1 MRDKNRPS
9 IIVWSV
15 GNENPITDIDLATG
29 QRVKEL
35 DPTRPICFP
44 QVGSYFQRNFQK
56 LPEWVDIYA
65 PHYPIIATLR
75 NYAATLTR
83 PVIATEYAHALGLAA
98 GRIQDEW
105 DIMAASP
112 VLAGGAVWM
121 FQDQGLLRTAEHRMD
136 RVQASNYVWLDSRH
150 YYDTNQLDG
159 VDGIVYSNRTPQVD
173 YWQVRKVYSPVW
185 VTEARAAVKTGAQP
199 VTLHVENRF
208 DFRSLTGMKLIW
220 TLQENGASRA
230 TGALPL
236 AAKARQSEIVTVPAT
251 LPAGAEGGVWTL
263 AVRCVDEN
271 GASLHERTV
280 RLEVAGAKDL
290 LAQLRGGLEEGGVK
304 LEESADAVR
313 VALPQFTLSVM
324 RATGA
329 ITLTQLDGRTL
340 PLDLGIH
347 VGRRFTM
354 AETIR
359 SKGGAVWAA
368 ETSANQHCTLVE
380 AAKVAEGIRLRFQDS
395 YTRAEAPEQSIA
407 GEHTLLLRADGT
419 IDVSYDY
426 HPVKATGAL
435 LEAGLAFRTAAS
447 EFRWIGQ
454 GPYAGYPGKDR
465 LNEFGLYHL
474 NREDLYFSGNRRGV
488 ECAVASAPDGRGL
501 ALLCPAG
508 DVAVEAVDG
517 GFVLGHN
524 ALLSGR
530 GNKGVAPESPLNADK
545 IERIAGG
552 FTLVPLGPEWP
563 EPLRRWFGQPGQ
575 PVPVLKPFYRSYDQ

>member
-1 MRDKNRPS
+1 
-9 IIVWSV
+9 V
-15 GNENPITDIDLATG
+15 
-29 QRVKEL
+29 
-35 DPTRPICFP
+35 
-44 QVGSYFQRNFQK
+44 
-56 LPEWVDIYA
+56 
-65 PHYPIIATLR
+65 
-75 NYAATLTR
+75 
-83 PVIATEYAHALGLAA
+83 
-98 GRIQDEW
+98 
-105 DIMAASP
+105 
-112 VLAGGAVWM
+112 
-121 FQDQGLLRTAEHRMD
+121 
-136 RVQASNYVWLDSRH
+136 
-150 YYDTNQLDG
+150 
-159 VDGIVYSNRTPQVD
+159 
-173 YWQVRKVYSPVW
+173 
-185 VTEARAAVKTGAQP
+185 AVKPGAQP
-199 VTLHVENRF
+199 VALHVENRF
-208 DFRSLTGMKLIW
+208 DFRSLTGMKLVW

-236 AAKARQSEIVTVPAT
+236 AAKARQSEIVTVPVT

-271 GASLHERTV
+271 GASPNDRTV

-290 LAQLRGGLEEGGVK
+290 LAQLRGGLTEAGLKFAEA
-304 LEESADAVR
+304 ADQVS
-313 VALPQFTLSVM
+313 VALPQFTLSVV
-324 RATGA
+324 RTTGA

-354 AETIR
+354 AETLR

-380 AAKVAEGIRLRFQDS
+380 AAKVAEGVRLRFQDS

-407 GEHTLLLRADGT
+407 GEHTLLVRTDGT

-435 LEAGLAFRTAAS
+435 LEAGIAFRTAAS

-488 ECAVASAPDGRGL
+488 ECAVASAPDGRGF

-517 GFVLGHN
+517 GFVLSHN

-530 GNKGVAPESPLNADK
+530 GNKGVGPESPLNADQ

-563 EPLRRWFGQPGQ
+563 EPLLRWFGQPGQ
-575 PVPVLKPFYRSYDQ
+575 PVSVFKPFYRSYDQ